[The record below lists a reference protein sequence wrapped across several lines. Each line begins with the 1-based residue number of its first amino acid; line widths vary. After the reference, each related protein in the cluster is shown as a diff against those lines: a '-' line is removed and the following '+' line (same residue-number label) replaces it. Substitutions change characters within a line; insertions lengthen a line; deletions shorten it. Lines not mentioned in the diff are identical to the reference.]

1 MVLQKPKVGYNK
13 LLHSTSADG
22 TSADGTSA
30 KETSSEGTSV
40 ILPIIEDVDTE
51 LDKEELDRVLDHSW
65 YSQGYPEYLFIV
77 SIFCTIYLGEGGGS
91 ATSLKYLRIGY
102 VW

>member
-1 MVLQKPKVGYNK
+1 MGYNK

-51 LDKEELDRVLDHSW
+51 LDKEELDCVLCHSW
-65 YSQGYPEYLFIV
+65 YSQGYPEYLSVV
-77 SIFCTIYLGEGGGS
+77 SIFCTICLGGGGGGS
-91 ATSLKYLRIGY
+91 A
-102 VW
+102 